1 MIGTWAKQIL
11 SKLNR
16 ANMMI
21 INYNENIISVLIK
34 VNVLEFYLMIENLFI
49 RNLIIDVCKG
59 STLHK

>member
-1 MIGTWAKQIL
+1 
-11 SKLNR
+11 
-16 ANMMI
+16 MMI

-49 RNLIIDVCKG
+49 KNLIIDVCKG